1 MEPEG
6 DHKRRHKKQRLKEQ
20 RLAEWYEQH
29 GMYYERKKKM
39 GFRPIVGESGITYNV
54 EKREGVISTMS
65 NGWKKELNKVAWN
78 DGEAKF
84 EIRSWSKDHQRMGKG
99 ISFTEEELVTLAN
112 ILAKMD
118 CVKGKIVV

>member
-1 MEPEG
+1 MS
-6 DHKRRHKKQRLKEQ
+6 
-20 RLAEWYEQH
+20 
-29 GMYYERKKKM
+29 
-39 GFRPIVGESGITYNV
+39 FRPIVGESGITYSV
-54 EKREGVISTMS
+54 EKREGIISTMS
-65 NGWKKELNKVAWN
+65 NGWKKELNKVSWN

>member
-1 MEPEG
+1 ML
-6 DHKRRHKKQRLKEQ
+6 KKGGGYKHYVKWLE
-20 RLAEWYEQH
+20 
-29 GMYYERKKKM
+29 
-39 GFRPIVGESGITYNV
+39 
-54 EKREGVISTMS
+54 
-65 NGWKKELNKVAWN
+65 KELNKVAWN

>member
-1 MEPEG
+1 
-6 DHKRRHKKQRLKEQ
+6 
-20 RLAEWYEQH
+20 
-29 GMYYERKKKM
+29 M
-39 GFRPIVGESGITYNV
+39 GFRPIVGESGIT
-54 EKREGVISTMS
+54 KKKKKKEGVISTMS

>member
-1 MEPEG
+1 
-6 DHKRRHKKQRLKEQ
+6 
-20 RLAEWYEQH
+20 
-29 GMYYERKKKM
+29 M
-39 GFRPIVGESGITYNV
+39 GFRPIVGESGITYYV
-54 EKREGVISTMS
+54 EKKEGVISTMS

>member
-1 MEPEG
+1 ME
-6 DHKRRHKKQRLKEQ
+6 
-20 RLAEWYEQH
+20 
-29 GMYYERKKKM
+29 
-39 GFRPIVGESGITYNV
+39 
-54 EKREGVISTMS
+54 
-65 NGWKKELNKVAWN
+65 KELNKVAWN

>member
-1 MEPEG
+1 MS
-6 DHKRRHKKQRLKEQ
+6 
-20 RLAEWYEQH
+20 
-29 GMYYERKKKM
+29 
-39 GFRPIVGESGITYNV
+39 FRPIVGESGITYKV
-54 EKREGVISTMS
+54 ESKEGIISTMS
-65 NGWKKELNKVAWN
+65 NGWKKELNKVSWN

>member
-1 MEPEG
+1 
-6 DHKRRHKKQRLKEQ
+6 
-20 RLAEWYEQH
+20 
-29 GMYYERKKKM
+29 M

-54 EKREGVISTMS
+54 EKRVGVISTMS

>member
-1 MEPEG
+1 
-6 DHKRRHKKQRLKEQ
+6 
-20 RLAEWYEQH
+20 
-29 GMYYERKKKM
+29 M

-54 EKREGVISTMS
+54 EIKEGVISTMS

>member
-1 MEPEG
+1 
-6 DHKRRHKKQRLKEQ
+6 
-20 RLAEWYEQH
+20 
-29 GMYYERKKKM
+29 M
-39 GFRPIVGESGITYNV
+39 GFRPIVGEIGITYNV
-54 EKREGVISTMS
+54 EKKEGVISTMS

>member
-1 MEPEG
+1 M
-6 DHKRRHKKQRLKEQ
+6 LK
-20 RLAEWYEQH
+20 
-29 GMYYERKKKM
+29 
-39 GFRPIVGESGITYNV
+39 
-54 EKREGVISTMS
+54 KREGVISTMS

>member
-1 MEPEG
+1 
-6 DHKRRHKKQRLKEQ
+6 
-20 RLAEWYEQH
+20 
-29 GMYYERKKKM
+29 M

-54 EKREGVISTMS
+54 EKREGIISTMS
-65 NGWKKELNKVAWN
+65 NGWKKELNKVSWN

-84 EIRSWSKDHQRMGKG
+84 EIRSWSKDLLRMGKG

-112 ILAKMD
+112 ILANMD

>member
-1 MEPEG
+1 
-6 DHKRRHKKQRLKEQ
+6 
-20 RLAEWYEQH
+20 
-29 GMYYERKKKM
+29 M
-39 GFRPIVGESGITYNV
+39 GFRPIVGERGITYNV
-54 EKREGVISTMS
+54 ERKEGVISTMS

>member
-1 MEPEG
+1 MS
-6 DHKRRHKKQRLKEQ
+6 
-20 RLAEWYEQH
+20 
-29 GMYYERKKKM
+29 
-39 GFRPIVGESGITYNV
+39 FRPIVGESGITYKV
-54 EKREGVISTMS
+54 EKSEGIISTMS

-78 DGEAKF
+78 DGEARF

>member
-1 MEPEG
+1 
-6 DHKRRHKKQRLKEQ
+6 
-20 RLAEWYEQH
+20 
-29 GMYYERKKKM
+29 M
-39 GFRPIVGESGITYNV
+39 GFRPIVGESGITYKV